1 MPRFNPAIAG
11 VAPPPIPFVQDW
23 ARSYDGRHGAL
34 IDLSQAVPGYAP
46 HPDLLA
52 ALAGAAGSAS
62 LAGYGPIVGETV
74 LREAYAAHV
83 SEVYGADIAAGDVH
97 ITAGCNQA
105 FFATVMALAGHG
117 EAVLLTN
124 PFYFNHDTTLSML
137 GIRTATV
144 DLDPA
149 AGFLPDP
156 DAVGAAIAPDVR
168 ALALVSPNNPTGAVC
183 GPDRLGA
190 IYDVCAARNIWLV
203 LDETY
208 RDFLPP
214 DAGAPHRLFAHAG
227 WRDRLVQLY
236 SFSKSFCIPGHR
248 VGAVVAGPALVD
260 QIAKVMDN
268 LQICAPKPAQVAVA
282 RTLAPLA
289 GWRTANAAEIA
300 RRADAFRVALGSV
313 PGWEIAALGAYFAYV
328 RHPFAGENATA
339 VAERLAREAG
349 VITLPG
355 PFFGT
360 GQEDFLRM
368 AFANADVAAIAG
380 LPARLVNAGH

>member
-1 MPRFNPAIAG
+1 MPRFNPAVAG

-23 ARSYDGRHGAL
+23 ARSYDGRQGPL
-34 IDLSQAVPGYAP
+34 IDLSQAVPGYPP

-52 ALAGAAGSAS
+52 ALAEAAGSPS
-62 LAGYGPIVGETV
+62 FAGYGPIVGETS
-74 LREAYAAHV
+74 LRAAYAAHV
-83 SEVYGADIAAGDVH
+83 SDLYCADIAAADIH

-105 FFATVMALAGHG
+105 FFATVMALAGPG

-149 AGFLPDP
+149 SGFLPDP
-156 DAVGAAIAPDVR
+156 EAVAAAITPDVR
-168 ALALVSPNNPTGAVC
+168 ALALVTPNNPTGAIC
-183 GPDRLGA
+183 EPDRLEA
-190 IYDVCAARNIWLV
+190 IREVCAARGIWLI

-208 RDFLPP
+208 RDFLAP
-214 DAGAPHRLFAHAG
+214 DAGAPHRLFG
-227 WRDRLVQLY
+227 RQDWRGGLVQLY

-248 VGAVVAGPALVD
+248 LGAVVAGPALVD
-260 QIAKVMDN
+260 QLAKVMDN
-268 LQICAPKPAQVAVA
+268 LQICAPKPAQEAVA
-282 RTLAPLA
+282 RTIVPLA
-289 GWRTANAAEIA
+289 GWRAANAAEIA
-300 RRADAFRVALGSV
+300 RRAEAFRAALASL

-328 RHPFAGENATA
+328 RHPFAEDGAMVA
-339 VAERLAREAG
+339 AERLARRTG

-360 GQEDFLRM
+360 GQEGYLRM
-368 AFANADVAAIAG
+368 AFANADVPAITA
-380 LPARLVNAGH
+380 LSERLGNTGH